1 MDMANLQTYVR
12 TLAMLPET
20 DDPVVSCY
28 VALENRRLKYPNLFD
43 EQIRAVRAGLAWEA
57 RRALEE
63 ALQPVQAFL
72 TEGLPS
78 DAKGA
83 AVFSRAGKEPF
94 FLTLR
99 LRVPLPNGIAVDKTP
114 NIYHLVEL
122 KDTYEQYVVMLATK
136 GSVRIF
142 EMNVG
147 AATERLWAEMPE
159 LRNGTGRKH
168 AKEHYQRHVKERE
181 HRFIKEQI
189 QVLEQLMASKERTH
203 LILAGHPTMTA
214 RVREELPKSLLAR
227 LVDVVRAS
235 DSNAIQATIDAFIK
249 AEEKES
255 QTIAEKL
262 AQQVHSGGLAV
273 VGTVACFEALKR
285 SQADMLVLL
294 KAYAPGQVWACRACD
309 FIEPEAGQ
317 ITACPECGSEDLVYR
332 DVKERMV
339 RLAEQQLCA
348 VEVVNESE
356 FLARVGGV
364 ACLLRYRLAQ
374 EYRRERASALGPT
387 GT

>member
-1 MDMANLQTYVR
+1 MDMTNLQTHVR

-28 VALENRRLKYPNLFD
+28 VALENCRLKAPNLFD
-43 EQIRAVRAGLAWEA
+43 EQIQSVRAGFTGEA
-57 RRALEE
+57 RWALEE
-63 ALQPVQAFL
+63 ALQPVRTFL
-72 TEGLPS
+72 TDGLSS
-78 DAKGA
+78 DARGA

-94 FLTLR
+94 LLALR
-99 LRVPLPNGIAVDKTP
+99 FRVPLPNWIAVDKTP

-147 AATERLWAEMPE
+147 AVTEHLRAEMPDH
-159 LRNGTGRKH
+159 RNDTGRKY
-168 AKEHYQRHVKERE
+168 AKEHYQKHMEERG
-181 HRFIKEQI
+181 HRFIKEKMR
-189 QVLEQLMASKERTH
+189 VLEQLMASKEHMH

-214 RVREELPKSLLAR
+214 RVRDELPKSLLAR

-235 DSNAIQATIDAFIK
+235 DSNVIQATIDAFIK

-262 AQQVHSGGLAV
+262 AEQVRSGGLAV
-273 VGTVACFEALKR
+273 VGTAACFEVLKR

-294 KAYAPGQVWACRACD
+294 KAYSPGQVWACRACD
-309 FIEPEAGQ
+309 FTAPQTGRIP
-317 ITACPECGSEDLVYR
+317 ACPECGSKELACS
-332 DVKERMV
+332 DVKEQMV

-364 ACLLRYRLAQ
+364 GCLLRYRLAH
-374 EYRRERASALGPT
+374 EHRREHART
-387 GT
+387 